1 MWRSSC
7 WQASFGEALGM
18 HASLGSGCVM
28 ETTMMT
34 DKEFFS
40 FFVYLFFDVLI
51 PLELKAFQVI
61 LPASTGQM
69 DQTAIPLVFFFWFS
83 PFNVQLD
90 GLRGRG
96 L

>member
-1 MWRSSC
+1 
-7 WQASFGEALGM
+7 M

-40 FFVYLFFDVLI
+40 FFVYLFFDVHI

-61 LPASTGQM
+61 LTASTGQM
-69 DQTAIPLVFFFWFS
+69 DQTAIPLVFLFWFS

-90 GLRGRG
+90 G
-96 L
+96 

>member
-1 MWRSSC
+1 
-7 WQASFGEALGM
+7 
-18 HASLGSGCVM
+18 
-28 ETTMMT
+28 MT

-40 FFVYLFFDVLI
+40 FFVYLFFDVHI

-69 DQTAIPLVFFFWFS
+69 DQRAMPLFFFFWFS

-90 GLRGRG
+90 GFCFSPFNVQLDGFWFSPFNVQLDG
-96 L
+96 